1 MKVVPVLRAVLSK
14 ERLQK
19 FAGMQCCC
27 SKRAVLLLLHL
38 DLIYLMVLV
47 CLKTK
52 AELVQMDSDIVSYCS
67 MLSQEAER
75 ILNVADFQV
84 DKKSD
89 LK

>member
-19 FAGMQCCC
+19 FAGMQCYC